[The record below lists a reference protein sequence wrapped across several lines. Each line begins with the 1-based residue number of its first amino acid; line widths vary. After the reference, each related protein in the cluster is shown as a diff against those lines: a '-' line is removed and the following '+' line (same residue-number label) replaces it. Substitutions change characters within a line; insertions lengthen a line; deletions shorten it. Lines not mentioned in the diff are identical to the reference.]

1 MSSRTAIERIP
12 WAVALR
18 ALLPF
23 ALGYF
28 MSYLFRAVNQVI
40 APDLIAEFGLNPGGL
55 GRLTA
60 AYLFGFMVFQL
71 PLGLLL
77 DRFGPRRVQSGL
89 LLVSATGAALFSLAP
104 DPWSLTVARAILGLG
119 LSGCLMSAFK
129 ANAIWLPMSRVAL
142 GNAAM
147 VAIGALG
154 VVAATRP
161 ADWLAQL
168 IGWRSMFDMLAAATV
183 GVALLIY
190 LCVPQGQPE
199 PRSDQQRAIGAG
211 ESLGAQLRVVGRIA
225 SEPAFWRVAPMI
237 ATMSGAFIAIQTLWA
252 GRWLSD
258 VAGLDRA
265 SVADVLLC
273 MAIGFVI
280 GSLTTGWIADRAQRR
295 GLTIELVVGCSF
307 LAFALGQ
314 LLVIVHPPIPPAVP
328 WVLFGFAGQAG
339 NLGYASLAAY
349 FGASTAGRAQ
359 STANLLLFG
368 TAWALQWGIGAVLDL
383 FPGPIEGSIDPAG
396 YCWAFGGVLVLQIL
410 AVIWYLR
417 ANRRGKAGGMTAS

>member
-1 MSSRTAIERIP
+1 MSRRTGIERIP
-12 WAVALR
+12 WAIVSR

-40 APDLIAEFGLNPGGL
+40 APDLIAELDLSPGEL

-60 AYLFGFMVFQL
+60 AYLFGFTLFQL

-104 DPWSLTVARAILGLG
+104 DPWSLTIARGILGLG

-142 GNAAM
+142 GNAAI

-154 VVAATRP
+154 VVTATRP

-168 IGWRSMFDMLAAATV
+168 IGWRSMFDLLAVATL
-183 GVALLIY
+183 GVALLIF
-190 LCVPQGQPE
+190 LCVPQGQPQSDP
-199 PRSDQQRAIGAG
+199 PRASGAG
-211 ESLGAQLRVVGRIA
+211 ESLGAQLRVVGRIVGD
-225 SEPAFWRVAPMI
+225 PAFWRVAPMI
-237 ATMSGAFIAIQTLWA
+237 AVMSGAFIAIQTLWA

-258 VAGLDRA
+258 VAGLGRA

-280 GSLTTGWIADRAQRR
+280 GSLTTGWIADRAQRH

-307 LAFALGQ
+307 LVFAVSQFLI
-314 LLVIVHPPIPPAVP
+314 IVHAPIPPVLP
-328 WVLFGFAGQAG
+328 WILFGFAGQAG

-349 FGASTAGRAQ
+349 FGTNTAGRAQ
-359 STANLLLFG
+359 STANLLLFA
-368 TAWALQWGIGAVLDL
+368 TAWALQWGIGALLDL
-383 FPGPIEGSIDPAG
+383 FPGPAAGSVDPAG
-396 YCWAFGGVLVLQIL
+396 YRWAFGGVLVLQVL
-410 AVIWYLR
+410 AVTWYLQ
-417 ANRRGKAGGMTAS
+417 ANRRGKPAE

>member
-1 MSSRTAIERIP
+1 MSGRTMQSSTAVDRIP
-12 WAVALR
+12 WAIVFR

-40 APDLIAEFGLNPGGL
+40 APDLIAEFDLGPGEL

-60 AYLFGFMVFQL
+60 AYLFGFTLFQL
-71 PLGLLL
+71 PLGILL
-77 DRFGPRRVQSGL
+77 DRFGPRRVQTAL
-89 LLVSATGAALFSLAP
+89 LLVSAGGAALFALAP
-104 DPWSLTVARAILGLG
+104 DPWSLTVARGILGLG

-142 GNAAM
+142 GNATA

-168 IGWRSMFDMLAAATV
+168 IGWRPMFDLLAAATL
-183 GVALLIY
+183 GVALLIFF
-190 LCVPQGQPE
+190 CVPKDQASQGE
-199 PRSDQQRAIGAG
+199 ARAR
-211 ESLGAQLRVVGRIA
+211 ESLSAQLRVIGRIA
-225 SEPAFWRVAPMI
+225 SDPVFWRIAPMVAI
-237 ATMSGAFIAIQTLWA
+237 MSGAFIAIQTLWA

-265 SVADVLLC
+265 SVADVLLF

-280 GSLTTGWIADRAQRR
+280 GSLTTGWIADRAQRH

-307 LAFALGQ
+307 LVFAVSQ
-314 LLVIVHPPIPPAVP
+314 LLVIVQAPIPPVLS
-328 WVLFGFAGQAG
+328 WILFGFAGQAG
-339 NLGYASLAAY
+339 NLGYATLAAH
-349 FGASTAGRAQ
+349 FGIGAAGRAQ
-359 STANLLLFG
+359 STANLLLFA
-368 TAWALQWGIGAVLDL
+368 TAWALQWGIGAILDL
-383 FPGPIEGSIDPAG
+383 FPGQTQGSVDPVG
-396 YCWAFGGVLVLQIL
+396 YCWAFGIVLALQIL
-410 AVIWYLR
+410 AAMWYLR
-417 ANRRGKAGGMTAS
+417 PNRRN

>member
-1 MSSRTAIERIP
+1 MSDRFAHGRGGIDGIP
-12 WAVALR
+12 WGIVFR

-40 APDLIAEFGLNPGGL
+40 APDLISEFDLSPGEL

-60 AYLFGFMVFQL
+60 AYLFGFTLFQL

-77 DRFGPRRVQSGL
+77 DRFGPRRVQTGL
-89 LLVSATGAALFSLAP
+89 LLLSAAGAALFAAAP
-104 DPWSLTVARAILGLG
+104 DPWSLTLARGILGLG
-119 LSGCLMSAFK
+119 LCGCLMSAFK

-142 GNAAM
+142 GNATT

-154 VVAATRP
+154 VVTATRP

-168 IGWRSMFDMLAAATV
+168 IGWRPMFDLLAATTV
-183 GVALLIY
+183 GVAFLIFF
-190 LCVPQGQPE
+190 CVPRNQPQSE
-199 PRSDQQRAIGAG
+199 PRAP
-211 ESLGAQLRVVGRIA
+211 ESLTTQLRVIGRIA
-225 SEPAFWRVAPMI
+225 RDPVFWRVAPMV
-237 ATMSGAFIAIQTLWA
+237 AVMSGAFIAIQTLWA

-265 SVADVLLC
+265 SVADVLLF

-307 LAFALGQ
+307 LLFAISQ
-314 LLVIVHPPIPPAVP
+314 ILVVVHAPISPVLP
-328 WVLFGFAGQAG
+328 WILFGFAGQAG
-339 NLGYASLAAY
+339 NLGYATLAAH
-349 FGASTAGRAQ
+349 FGIGAAGRAQ
-359 STANLLLFG
+359 STANLLLFAA
-368 TAWALQWGIGAVLDL
+368 AWALQWGIGGVLDR
-383 FPGPIEGSIDPAG
+383 FRGVTEGSVDPAG
-396 YCWAFGGVLVLQIL
+396 YCWAFGLVLGFQIL
-410 AVIWYLR
+410 AVLWYLR
-417 ANRRGKAGGMTAS
+417 PDRRNKPAE

>member
-1 MSSRTAIERIP
+1 MSNRTAIERIP
-12 WAVALR
+12 WAIVSR

-40 APDLIAEFGLNPGGL
+40 APDLIAELALSPGEL

-60 AYLFGFMVFQL
+60 AYLFGFTLFQL

-77 DRFGPRRVQSGL
+77 DRFGPRRVQTGL
-89 LLVSATGAALFSLAP
+89 LLVSATGAAHFSLAP
-104 DPWSLTVARAILGLG
+104 DPWSLTIARGILGLG

-142 GNAAM
+142 GNAAT

-154 VVAATRP
+154 VVTATRP

-168 IGWRSMFDMLAAATV
+168 IGWRTMFDLLAAATL
-183 GVALLIY
+183 GVALLIF
-190 LCVPQGQPE
+190 LCVPKTQPGMQ
-199 PRSDQQRAIGAG
+199 RSMAGAADG
-211 ESLGAQLRVVGRIA
+211 FGAQLRVVGRIA
-225 SEPAFWRVAPMI
+225 VDPHFWRVAPMI

-258 VAGLDRA
+258 VVGLDRA
-265 SVADVLLC
+265 SVVDVLLC

-280 GSLTTGWIADRAQRR
+280 GSLTTGWIADRVQRR

-307 LAFALGQ
+307 LAFALSQ
-314 LLVIVHPPIPPAVP
+314 LLIIVHAPIPPALP

-349 FGASTAGRAQ
+349 FGTNTAGRAQ
-359 STANLLLFG
+359 STANLLLFA

-383 FPGPIEGSIDPAG
+383 FAGPIEGSVDPAG
-396 YCWAFGGVLVLQIL
+396 YCWAFGGVLALQVL

-417 ANRRGKAGGMTAS
+417 ANRRVKSAE